1 LALGSAILYTT
12 CVRNSTEENSTMKH
26 LVLKPL
32 FDFLIVM
39 TIFTFLFW
47 IVIIY
52 LGLASHSVFYA
63 WATMALNATIGYLLC
78 EYVHAL
84 KSNKFLRTLLIGQSL
99 RWIAV
104 ASIVILLVRTQLVNI
119 AEFAWATLAFCLC
132 YMSIEIFAILNKMRF
147 EKRLEKLL
155 QL

>member
-1 LALGSAILYTT
+1 
-12 CVRNSTEENSTMKH
+12 MKR
-26 LVLKPL
+26 LMLKPL

-39 TIFTFLFW
+39 TIFTVLFW

-63 WATMALNATIGYLLC
+63 WATIALNAVLGYLLC

-84 KSNKFLRTLLIGQSL
+84 KSTKFLQMLLIGQGI
-99 RWIAV
+99 RWMMIASMV
-104 ASIVILLVRTQLVNI
+104 MLLMLTQPVNI
-119 AEFAWATLAFCLC
+119 AEFAWATLALYLC
-132 YMSIEIFAILNKMRF
+132 YMPIEMFAILNKMRF

>member
-1 LALGSAILYTT
+1 
-12 CVRNSTEENSTMKH
+12 MKH
-26 LVLKPL
+26 LMLKPL

-39 TIFTFLFW
+39 TIFTILFW

-63 WATMALNATIGYLLC
+63 WATMALNAVLGYLLC

-84 KSNKFLRTLLIGQSL
+84 KSTKFLQMLLIGQGI
-99 RWIAV
+99 RWMTIASMV
-104 ASIVILLVRTQLVNI
+104 MLLMLTQPVNI
-119 AEFAWATLAFCLC
+119 AEFAWATLALYLC
-132 YMSIEIFAILNKMRF
+132 YMPIEMFAILNKMRF

>member
-1 LALGSAILYTT
+1 
-12 CVRNSTEENSTMKH
+12 MKH
-26 LVLKPL
+26 LMLKPL
-32 FDFLIVM
+32 FDFLIAM
-39 TIFTFLFW
+39 TIFTVLFW

-63 WATMALNATIGYLLC
+63 WATMALNVVLGYLLC

-84 KSNKFLRTLLIGQSL
+84 KSTKFLQMLLIGQGI
-99 RWIAV
+99 RWMTIASMV
-104 ASIVILLVRTQLVNI
+104 MLLMLTQPVNI
-119 AEFAWATLAFCLC
+119 EEFAWATLALYLC
-132 YMSIEIFAILNKMRF
+132 YMPIEMFAILNKMRF